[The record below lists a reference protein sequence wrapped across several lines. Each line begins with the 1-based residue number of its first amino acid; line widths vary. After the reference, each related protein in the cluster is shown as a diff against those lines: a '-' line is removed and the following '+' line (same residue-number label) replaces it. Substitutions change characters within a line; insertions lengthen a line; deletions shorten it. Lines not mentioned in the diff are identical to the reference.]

1 MYSSISL
8 AYIPMLSAD
17 VKTQI
22 RSIYRGIANSL
33 PGFRPRREQNY
44 IVAEISKTLAGEYDK
59 HRRIIVVEAGTGI
72 GKSLAYILGSIPL
85 ALASK
90 KKVCIATATVAL
102 QEQLLHKDLP
112 FFLQQSELNFTF
124 GLVKG
129 RQRYVC
135 LSKLE
140 MLIGADNGTQMAM
153 WQTKPDNSQIKLLQT
168 LLKQYHEGKWNGER
182 DTLVKQLPDHL
193 WHQIACDKHSC
204 HRQVASHR
212 NCPFHKAREDI
223 DTWDVLIANHSLL
236 FADLELGGGVI
247 LPDPEDVY
255 YIIDEAHHL
264 PMVARDFS
272 SAQTTL
278 RGAVDWLEKIEKTCS
293 KLQNQIKSNNIIGPA
308 QAMQDHITDL
318 TSQLTQI
325 AHFCDSQTPRFD
337 NPENRLRFEHGKLPP
352 ALLIQAENL
361 ATVSTTA
368 LKQFNKMLVLL
379 SEAIK
384 DGDIPKHQAEQ
395 LLSETGF
402 MLQKLENLQKLWKMM
417 AKEDHPKGAPMARWI
432 EILTGKQ
439 TDYLFSA
446 SPIEVGFMLEKLLW
460 DKAAGVVLCSATLR
474 SLNNF
479 NHFTHQV
486 GLSLND
492 GSRFLAMDSPFD
504 FEQNATLFLPKMNHE
519 PTDEKFTEE
528 LAQQILALI
537 EGEMATLVLF
547 ASYWQME
554 KVVDMVESKI
564 KTGLLVQGTLSRQEI
579 LSAHKKRCDNDEPS
593 IIFGTGSFSEGLD
606 LPGDYLTN
614 LIITK
619 LPFAVPTSPVEQAHA
634 EYIKIKGGNPFMQ
647 LTIPDASRKLI
658 QSCGRLLRNEQDYG
672 RITILD
678 RRLVTKRYGKSLL
691 DALPPFRR
699 VIE

>member
-1 MYSSISL
+1 
-8 AYIPMLSAD
+8 MLSAD

-22 RSIYRGIANSL
+22 RTIYKGISSSL
-33 PGFRPRREQNY
+33 PNFCPRREQNY

-59 HRRIIVVEAGTGI
+59 NRRIIVVEAGTGI

-112 FFLQQSELNFTF
+112 FFLQQSGLDFTF

-140 MLIGADNGTQMAM
+140 MLVGPDNSSQMAM
-153 WQTKPDNSQIKLLQT
+153 WQTKPDQSQVDMLEA
-168 LLKQYHEGKWNGER
+168 LLKDYQSGTWNGER
-182 DTLVKQLPDHL
+182 DTLTKPLPDHL
-193 WHQIACDKHSC
+193 WLQIACDKHSC
-204 HRQVASHR
+204 HRQLASHR

-264 PMVARDFS
+264 PIVARDFS
-272 SAQTTL
+272 SAQATV
-278 RGAVDWLEKIEKTCS
+278 RGSIDWLDKLSKTTS
-293 KLQNQIKSNNIIGPA
+293 KLQNQIKSNYIIAPA
-308 QAMQDHITDL
+308 QSMLDHIGD
-318 TSQLTQI
+318 I
-325 AHFCDSQTPRFD
+325 AGLLNQVAQFCDAQSAKFD
-337 NPENRLRFEHGKLPP
+337 NPENRFRFEHGKLPS
-352 ALLIQAENL
+352 ALSVQAENL
-361 ATVSTTA
+361 ATASNVA
-368 LKQFNKMLVLL
+368 LKQFNKMLSLL
-379 SEAIK
+379 NEAIK
-384 DGDIPKHQAEQ
+384 DGEIPKHQSEG

-402 MLQKLENLQKLWKMM
+402 MLQRLENLQKLWKMM
-417 AKEDHPKGAPMARWI
+417 AKEDSPKGAPMARWI
-432 EILTGKQ
+432 EQLTGKQ
-439 TDYLFSA
+439 PDYLFNV
-446 SPIEVGFMLEKLLW
+446 SPIEVGFMLENLLW
-460 DKAAGVVLCSATLR
+460 NKAAGVVLCSATLR
-474 SLNNF
+474 ALNNF

-486 GLSLND
+486 GLSIND
-492 GSRFLAMDSPFD
+492 GSRYLALDSPFD
-504 FEQNATLFLPKMNHE
+504 FEQNATLFLPKMNCE
-519 PTDEKFTEE
+519 PTDDKYTDE
-528 LAQQILALI
+528 LAKHIVALV
-537 EGEMATLVLF
+537 EDETASLVLF

-554 KVVDMVESKI
+554 KVADLVEGKI
-564 KTGLLVQGTLSRQEI
+564 KTGLLIQGTLPRQEI
-579 LSAHKKRCDNDEPS
+579 LKQHKARCDEGKPS

-619 LPFAVPTSPVEQAHA
+619 LPFAVPTSPVEQAHS

-647 LTIPDASRKLI
+647 LTIPDASRKLV
-658 QSCGRLLRNEQDYG
+658 QSCGRLLRKELDYG
-672 RITILD
+672 RISILD

>member
-1 MYSSISL
+1 
-8 AYIPMLSAD
+8 MLSAD

-22 RSIYRGIANSL
+22 RTIYKGIAAAL
-33 PGFRPRREQNY
+33 PNFRSRREQNY

-112 FFLQQSELNFTF
+112 FFLAQSELDFTF

-153 WQTKPDNSQIKLLQT
+153 WQTKPDNSQVKQLQA
-168 LLKQYHEGKWNGER
+168 LLKDYHEGKWNGER
-182 DTLVKQLPDHL
+182 DTLTSQLPDHL
-193 WHQIACDKHSC
+193 WQQIACDKHSC
-204 HRQVASHR
+204 HRQLASHR

-223 DTWDVLIANHSLL
+223 DNWDVLIANHSLL

-247 LPDPEDVY
+247 LPDPEELY

-272 SAQTTL
+272 SAQSTL
-278 RGAVDWLEKIEKTCS
+278 RGAIDWLEKIDKTSS
-293 KLQNQIKSNNIIGPA
+293 KLQNQIKSNHIIAPA

-318 TSQLTQI
+318 TGLLNQI
-325 AHFCDSQTPRFD
+325 AHYCDSQTKRFD
-337 NPENRLRFEHGKLPP
+337 NPENRIRFEHGKLPE

-384 DGDIPKHQAEQ
+384 DGDIPKHQSEQ
-395 LLSETGF
+395 LLTETGF
-402 MLQKLENLQKLWKMM
+402 MLQRLENLQKLWKMM
-417 AKEDHPKGAPMARWI
+417 AKEDNPKGAPMARWI
-432 EILTGKQ
+432 ELITGKQ
-439 TDYLFSA
+439 TDYLFNA

-474 SLNNF
+474 ALNNF
-479 NHFTHQV
+479 NHFTRQV
-486 GLSLND
+486 GLSIDD
-492 GSRFLAMDSPFD
+492 GSRYLALDSPFD
-504 FEQNATLFLPKMNHE
+504 FEQNATLFLPQMNTE
-519 PTDEKFTEE
+519 PTDDNYTEE
-528 LAQQILALI
+528 LAEQILALI
-537 EGEMATLVLF
+537 DGEQATLVLF

-554 KVVDMVESKI
+554 KVADLVESKI
-564 KTGLLVQGTLSRQEI
+564 KTGLQLQGTASRQQI
-579 LSAHKKRCDNDEPS
+579 LTNHKKRCDENEPS

-606 LPGDYLTN
+606 LPGEYLTN

-634 EYIKIKGGNPFMQ
+634 EYIKIKGGNPFLQ

-658 QSCGRLLRNEQDYG
+658 QSCGRLLRKEQDYG

-678 RRLVTKRYGKSLL
+678 RRLVSKRYGKSLL

>member
-1 MYSSISL
+1 MR
-8 AYIPMLSAD
+8 MLSAD

-22 RSIYRGIANSL
+22 RTIYKGIAAAL
-33 PGFRPRREQNY
+33 PDFRSRREQNY

-59 HRRIIVVEAGTGI
+59 HRRIIVIEAGTGI

-112 FFLQQSELNFTF
+112 FFLAQSELDFTF

-129 RQRYVC
+129 RQRYAC

-153 WQTKPDNSQIKLLQT
+153 WQTKPDNSQVKQLQA
-168 LLKQYHEGKWNGER
+168 LLKDYHEGKWNGER
-182 DTLVKQLPDHL
+182 DTLTSQLPDHL
-193 WHQIACDKHSC
+193 WQQIACDKHSC
-204 HRQVASHR
+204 HRQLASHR
-212 NCPFHKAREDI
+212 NCPFHKAREDL
-223 DTWDVLIANHSLL
+223 DSWDVLIANHSLL

-247 LPDPEDVY
+247 LPDPEELY

-272 SAQTTL
+272 SAQSTL
-278 RGAVDWLEKIEKTCS
+278 RGAIDWLDKIDKTSS
-293 KLQNQIKSNNIIGPA
+293 KLQNQIKSNHIIAPA
-308 QAMQDHITDL
+308 QAMQDHVTDL
-318 TSQLTQI
+318 TGLLNQI
-325 AHFCDSQTPRFD
+325 AHYCDSQTKRFD
-337 NPENRLRFEHGKLPP
+337 NPENRIRFEHGKLPE
-352 ALLIQAENL
+352 ALMIQAENL

-379 SEAIK
+379 NEAIK
-384 DGDIPKHQAEQ
+384 DGDIPKHQSEQ
-395 LLSETGF
+395 LLTETGF
-402 MLQKLENLQKLWKMM
+402 MLQRLENLQKLWKMM
-417 AKEDHPKGAPMARWI
+417 AKEDHSKGAPMARWI
-432 EILTGKQ
+432 ELVTGKQ
-439 TDYLFSA
+439 ADYLFNV

-460 DKAAGVVLCSATLR
+460 EKAAGVVLCSATLR
-474 SLNNF
+474 ALNNF
-479 NHFTHQV
+479 NHFTRQV
-486 GLSLND
+486 GLSIDD
-492 GSRFLAMDSPFD
+492 GSRYLALDSPFD
-504 FEQNATLFLPKMNHE
+504 FEQNATLFLPKMNTE
-519 PTDEKFTEE
+519 PTDDNYTEE
-528 LAQQILALI
+528 LAEQILALI
-537 EGEMATLVLF
+537 EGEQATLVLF
-547 ASYWQME
+547 ASYWQMD
-554 KVVDMVESKI
+554 KVADLVEGKI
-564 KTGLLVQGTLSRQEI
+564 KTGLQLQGTASRQEI
-579 LSAHKKRCDNDEPS
+579 LTNHKKRCDANEPS

-606 LPGDYLTN
+606 LPGEYLTN

-634 EYIKIKGGNPFMQ
+634 EYIKMKGGNPFMQ

-658 QSCGRLLRNEQDYG
+658 QSCGRLLRKEQDYG

-678 RRLVTKRYGKSLL
+678 RRLVSKRYGKSLL

>member
-1 MYSSISL
+1 MR
-8 AYIPMLSAD
+8 MLSAD

-22 RSIYRGIANSL
+22 RTIYKGIAAAL
-33 PGFRPRREQNY
+33 PNFRSRREQNY

-112 FFLQQSELNFTF
+112 FFLAQSELDFTF

-153 WQTKPDNSQIKLLQT
+153 WQTKPDNSQVKQLQA
-168 LLKQYHEGKWNGER
+168 LLKDYHEGKWNGER
-182 DTLVKQLPDHL
+182 DTLTSQLPDHL
-193 WHQIACDKHSC
+193 WQQIACDKHSC
-204 HRQVASHR
+204 HRQLASHR

-223 DTWDVLIANHSLL
+223 DNWDVLIANHSLL

-247 LPDPEDVY
+247 LPDPEELY

-272 SAQTTL
+272 SAQSTL
-278 RGAVDWLEKIEKTCS
+278 RGAIDWLEKIDKTSS
-293 KLQNQIKSNNIIGPA
+293 KLQNQIKSNHIIAPA

-318 TSQLTQI
+318 TGLLNQI
-325 AHFCDSQTPRFD
+325 AHYCDSQTKRFD
-337 NPENRLRFEHGKLPP
+337 NPENRIRFEHGKLPE

-384 DGDIPKHQAEQ
+384 DGDIPKHQSEQ
-395 LLSETGF
+395 LLTETGF
-402 MLQKLENLQKLWKMM
+402 MLQRLENLQKLWKMM
-417 AKEDHPKGAPMARWI
+417 AKEDNPKGAPMARWI
-432 EILTGKQ
+432 ELITGKQ
-439 TDYLFSA
+439 TDYLFNA

-474 SLNNF
+474 ALNNF
-479 NHFTHQV
+479 NHFTRQV
-486 GLSLND
+486 GLSIDD
-492 GSRFLAMDSPFD
+492 GSRYLALDSPFD
-504 FEQNATLFLPKMNHE
+504 FEQNATLFLPQMNTE
-519 PTDEKFTEE
+519 PTDDNYTEE
-528 LAQQILALI
+528 LAEQILALI
-537 EGEMATLVLF
+537 DGEQATLVLF

-554 KVVDMVESKI
+554 KVADLVESKI
-564 KTGLLVQGTLSRQEI
+564 KTGLQLQGTASRQQI
-579 LSAHKKRCDNDEPS
+579 LTNHKKRCDENEPS

-606 LPGDYLTN
+606 LPGEYLTN

-634 EYIKIKGGNPFMQ
+634 EYIKIKGGNPFLQ

-658 QSCGRLLRNEQDYG
+658 QSCGRLLRKEQDYG

-678 RRLVTKRYGKSLL
+678 RRLVSKRYGKSLL

>member
-1 MYSSISL
+1 
-8 AYIPMLSAD
+8 MLSAD

-22 RSIYRGIANSL
+22 RTIYKGIAAAL
-33 PGFRPRREQNY
+33 PDFRSRREQNY

-112 FFLQQSELNFTF
+112 FFLAQSELDFTF

-153 WQTKPDNSQIKLLQT
+153 WQTKPDNSQVKQLQV
-168 LLKQYHEGKWNGER
+168 LLKDYHEGKWNGER
-182 DTLVKQLPDHL
+182 DTLPSQLPDYL
-193 WHQIACDKHSC
+193 WQQIACDKHSC
-204 HRQVASHR
+204 HRQLASHR
-212 NCPFHKAREDI
+212 NCPFHKAREDL
-223 DTWDVLIANHSLL
+223 DNWDVLIANHSLL

-247 LPDPEDVY
+247 LPDPEELY

-272 SAQTTL
+272 SAQSTL
-278 RGAVDWLEKIEKTCS
+278 RGAIDWLDKIDKTSS
-293 KLQNQIKSNNIIGPA
+293 KLQNQIKSNHIIAPV
-308 QAMQDHITDL
+308 QAMQDHVTDL
-318 TSQLTQI
+318 TGLLNQI
-325 AHFCDSQTPRFD
+325 AHYCDSQTKRFD
-337 NPENRLRFEHGKLPP
+337 NPENRIRFEHGKLPE
-352 ALLIQAENL
+352 ALIIQAENL

-384 DGDIPKHQAEQ
+384 DGDIPKHQSEQ
-395 LLSETGF
+395 LLTETGF
-402 MLQKLENLQKLWKMM
+402 MLQRLENLQKLWKMM
-417 AKEDHPKGAPMARWI
+417 AKEDNPKGAPMARWI
-432 EILTGKQ
+432 ELITGKQ
-439 TDYLFSA
+439 TDYLFNA

-474 SLNNF
+474 ALNNF
-479 NHFTHQV
+479 NHFTRQV
-486 GLSLND
+486 GLSIDD
-492 GSRFLAMDSPFD
+492 GSRYLALDSPFD
-504 FEQNATLFLPKMNHE
+504 FEQNATLFLPKMKTE
-519 PTDEKFTEE
+519 PTDDSYTEE
-528 LAQQILALI
+528 LAEQILTLI
-537 EGEMATLVLF
+537 EGEQATLVLF

-554 KVVDMVESKI
+554 KVADIVESKI
-564 KTGLLVQGTLSRQEI
+564 KTGLQLQGTASRQEI
-579 LSAHKKRCDNDEPS
+579 LTNHKKRCDDNEPS

-606 LPGDYLTN
+606 LPGEYLTN

-658 QSCGRLLRNEQDYG
+658 QSCGRLLRKEQDYG

-678 RRLVTKRYGKSLL
+678 RRLVSKRYGKSLL

>member
-1 MYSSISL
+1 
-8 AYIPMLSAD
+8 MLSAD

-22 RSIYRGIANSL
+22 RTIYKGIASAL
-33 PGFRPRREQNY
+33 PDFRSRREQNY

-112 FFLQQSELNFTF
+112 FFLAQSELDFTF

-153 WQTKPDNSQIKLLQT
+153 WQTKPDNSQVKQLQA
-168 LLKQYHEGKWNGER
+168 LLKDYHEGKWNGER
-182 DTLVKQLPDHL
+182 DTLTSQLPDYL
-193 WHQIACDKHSC
+193 WQQIACDKHSC
-204 HRQVASHR
+204 HRQLASHR

-223 DTWDVLIANHSLL
+223 DNWDVLIANHSLL

-247 LPDPEDVY
+247 LPDPEELY

-272 SAQTTL
+272 SAQSTL
-278 RGAVDWLEKIEKTCS
+278 RGAIDWLDKIDKTSS
-293 KLQNQIKSNNIIGPA
+293 KLQNQIKSNHIIAPA
-308 QAMQDHITDL
+308 QAMQDHVTDL
-318 TSQLTQI
+318 TGLLNQI
-325 AHFCDSQTPRFD
+325 AHYCDSQTKRFD
-337 NPENRLRFEHGKLPP
+337 NPENRIRFEHGKLPE
-352 ALLIQAENL
+352 ALMIQAENL

-384 DGDIPKHQAEQ
+384 DGDIPKHQSEQ
-395 LLSETGF
+395 LLTETGF
-402 MLQKLENLQKLWKMM
+402 MLQRLENLQKLWKMM
-417 AKEDHPKGAPMARWI
+417 AKEDNPKGAPMARWI
-432 EILTGKQ
+432 ELITGKQ
-439 TDYLFSA
+439 TDYLFNA

-474 SLNNF
+474 ALNNF
-479 NHFTHQV
+479 NHFTRQV
-486 GLSLND
+486 GLSIDD
-492 GSRFLAMDSPFD
+492 GSRYLALDSPFD
-504 FEQNATLFLPKMNHE
+504 FEQNATLFLPQMKTE
-519 PTDEKFTEE
+519 PTDDSYTEE
-528 LAQQILALI
+528 LAEQILALI
-537 EGEMATLVLF
+537 EGEQATLVLF

-554 KVVDMVESKI
+554 KVADLVENKI
-564 KTGLLVQGTLSRQEI
+564 KTGLQLQGTASRQEI
-579 LSAHKKRCDNDEPS
+579 LTNHKKRCDENEPS

-606 LPGDYLTN
+606 LPGEYLTN

-634 EYIKIKGGNPFMQ
+634 EYIKIKGGNPFLQ

-658 QSCGRLLRNEQDYG
+658 QSCGRLLRKEQDYG

-678 RRLVTKRYGKSLL
+678 RRLVSKRYGKSLL

>member
-1 MYSSISL
+1 
-8 AYIPMLSAD
+8 MLSAEI
-17 VKTQI
+17 KTQI
-22 RSIYRGIANSL
+22 RTIYKNIAAAL
-33 PGFRPRREQNY
+33 PNFRSRREQNY
-44 IVAEISKTLAGEYDK
+44 IVAEISKTLAGDYDTN
-59 HRRIIVVEAGTGI
+59 RRIIVIEAGTGI

-85 ALASK
+85 ALANK

-112 FFLQQSELNFTF
+112 FFLQHSGIDFTF

-135 LSKLE
+135 LSKLA
-140 MLIGADNGTQMAM
+140 MLIGDDNTTQMAM
-153 WQTKPDNSQIKLLQT
+153 WQTKPDNSQVKLLT
-168 LLKQYHEGKWNGER
+168 SLLKQYHAGKWNGER
-182 DTLVKQLPDHL
+182 DTLTEQLPDHL
-193 WHQIACDKHSC
+193 WQQIACDKHSC
-204 HRQVASHR
+204 HRQLASHR
-212 NCPFHKAREDI
+212 HCPFHKARDDI
-223 DTWDVLIANHSLL
+223 DSWDVLIANHSLL

-247 LPDPEDVY
+247 LPDPEDLY

-264 PMVARDFS
+264 PKVARDFS
-272 SAQTTL
+272 SAQATL
-278 RGAVDWLEKIEKTCS
+278 RGAIDWLEKIDKTCG
-293 KLQNQIKSNNIIGPA
+293 KLQSQIKSNHIIAPVIT
-308 QAMQDHITDL
+308 MQDHITDL
-318 TSQLTQI
+318 CGQLLQVVQ
-325 AHFCDSQTPRFD
+325 FCDNQPQRFD

-352 ALLIQAENL
+352 GLLTQAQNL
-361 ATVSTTA
+361 ASITNSA
-368 LKQFNKMLVLL
+368 LKQFNKIQVLL

-395 LLSETGF
+395 MLSETGF
-402 MLQKLENLQKLWKMM
+402 MLQRLENLQKLWKMM
-417 AKEDHPKGAPMARWI
+417 AKEDSPKGAPMARWI
-432 EILTGKQ
+432 ELITGKQ
-439 TDYLFSA
+439 SDYLFNA
-446 SPIEVGFMLEKLLW
+446 SPIEVGYMLEKLLW

-474 SLNNF
+474 ALNKF
-479 NHFTHQV
+479 DHFTHQV

-492 GSRFLAMDSPFD
+492 GSRYLALDSPFD
-504 FEQNATLFLPKMNHE
+504 YKQNGTLFLPKMKTE
-519 PTDEKFTEE
+519 PNDDKYTDE
-528 LAQQILALI
+528 LAEQILTLI

-554 KVVDMVESKI
+554 KVAQLLQSKL
-564 KTGLLVQGTLSRQEI
+564 KSDLLMQGTSSRQEI
-579 LSAHKKRCDNDEPS
+579 LATHKRKCDHNEPS

-634 EYIKIKGGNPFMQ
+634 EYIQMKGGNPFMQ

-658 QSCGRLLRNEQDYG
+658 QSCGRLLRKEQDYG

-678 RRLVTKRYGKSLL
+678 RRLVTKRYGPSLL

>member
-1 MYSSISL
+1 MYSSISHPC
-8 AYIPMLSAD
+8 IRMLSAD

-22 RSIYRGIANSL
+22 RTIYKGIAAAL
-33 PGFRPRREQNY
+33 PDFRSRREQNY

-72 GKSLAYILGSIPL
+72 GKSLAYILASIPL

-112 FFLQQSELNFTF
+112 FFLQHSGLDFTF

-153 WQTKPDNSQIKLLQT
+153 WQTKPDNSQIKQLQG
-168 LLKQYHEGKWNGER
+168 LLKQYHDGKWNGER
-182 DTLVKQLPDHL
+182 DTLVEQLPDHL
-193 WHQIACDKHSC
+193 WQQIACDKHSC
-204 HRQVASHR
+204 HRQLASHR
-212 NCPFHKAREDI
+212 NCPFHKAREDL

-247 LPDPEDVY
+247 LPDPEELY

-272 SAQTTL
+272 SAQSTIK
-278 RGAVDWLEKIEKTCS
+278 GAVDWLEKIDKTCS
-293 KLQNQIKSNNIIGPA
+293 KLQNQIKSNHIIAPA

-318 TSQLTQI
+318 SGQLTQI
-325 AHFCDSQTPRFD
+325 AHFCDSQSQRFD
-337 NPENRLRFEHGKLPP
+337 NPENRLRFEHGKLPEG
-352 ALLIQAENL
+352 LLIQAENL
-361 ATVSTTA
+361 ATVSNTA

-402 MLQKLENLQKLWKMM
+402 MLQRLENLQKLWKMM
-417 AKEDHPKGAPMARWI
+417 AKEDSPKGAPMARWI
-432 EILTGKQ
+432 EALTGKQ
-439 TDYLFSA
+439 SDYLFSA

-460 DKAAGVVLCSATLR
+460 EKAAGVVLCSATLR
-474 SLNNF
+474 ALNNF

-504 FEQNATLFLPKMNHE
+504 FEQNATLFLPKMDNE
-519 PTDEKFTEE
+519 PTDDKYTEE
-528 LAQQILALI
+528 LAVQILALI
-537 EGEMATLVLF
+537 DGEMATLVLF

-554 KVVDMVESKI
+554 KVADLVQSKI
-564 KTGLLVQGTLSRQEI
+564 KTNLLIQGTASRQEI
-579 LSAHKKRCDNDEPS
+579 LSVHKQRCDANEAS
-593 IIFGTGSFSEGLD
+593 VIFGTGSFSEGLD

-658 QSCGRLLRNEQDYG
+658 QSCGRLLRKEQDYG